1 MDLTQVVIVALT
13 TTGTILGSSASWKY
27 WEMRTKQ
34 KAQKEANELRDD
46 NLYRDDLRERVA
58 VMESKLLK
66 SDQEKQDL
74 QKEMIRLVEKI
85 AALSVEV
92 EFLRKENT
100 ELRHKL
106 GYSAS
111 N

>member
-1 MDLTQVVIVALT
+1 
-13 TTGTILGSSASWKY
+13 
-27 WEMRTKQ
+27 MRTNQ
-34 KAQKEANELRDD
+34 KAKKEANELRDD